1 MSYYPAFI
9 CENGHVV
16 KSLTETCSDKFCS
29 TCGARVIS
37 KCPNCNAVI
46 RGRPRETYGFLTEYT
61 TPAYCKDCGK
71 PYPWIVNAIEATA
84 LILQEEPGLTFDECQ
99 KLIDILPDVITETP
113 KTQLAAVR
121 IKKAFTTAGAFVAD
135 GLRKFAID
143 FGCELLKKQLDL

>member
-9 CENGHVV
+9 CENGHVIRTATD
-16 KSLTETCSDKFCS
+16 SCTDKFCS
-29 TCGARVIS
+29 ACGAHVIH
-37 KCPNCNAVI
+37 KCPNCNSVI
-46 RGRPRETYGFLTEYT
+46 RGKDRDAYGFAAIYI

-99 KLIDILPDVITETP
+99 KLIDILPDVVTETP

-121 IKKAFTTAGAFVAD
+121 IKKAFATAGTFVAD